1 MEGFGGAPRFLAY
14 PRAFTVRSG
23 TDAVLSCQITG
34 EPRPSILWEKDK
46 TPVEPSGRFHVEAK
60 GDLYSLL
67 VSRATPQDSGLYV
80 CKAKNSVGATYA
92 AATLKVEAGEP
103 QEEEGCSGGEA
114 PAFLVAPSSTR
125 VCRGEDVMFTC
136 RVSGQPCPVLEWE
149 KDGHKLSDIFES
161 SHFAMGQEPEDW
173 HFLKLFGARPP
184 DGGVYVCRARSG
196 SREAL
201 AAAVLLV
208 EPQVLPDG
216 LPNGS
221 PADGPEPPAERQQR
235 RRQHAAGRRA
245 GPETWVP
252 NGVVPAGVP
261 RAKAFAVSV
270 GKHAKFRCYVTGKP
284 KPEIVWQKDGEPLA
298 PGRRHLIYEDREGYF
313 ILKVLYCKP
322 QDQGLYVC
330 TASNTAG
337 QTLSAVQLQVKEH
350 RLRFQVQLTDV
361 EVAEQEDAVLECQ
374 VPLETIPTAW
384 YLEDRELQPSHKY
397 VMEEQGVLRRLTI
410 RDARTD
416 DDGIYLCQMKD
427 KGRSIA
433 EVSVRGVIAKR
444 LPRKLDVMEGEN
456 AVFCVETQE
465 VVEGTCWSRDGLQ
478 LRESPHIVLKSF
490 GRTHLLV
497 LVHVTRQD
505 AGIISFTVGESQ
517 TSSQL
522 RVKCVKRDPPSAP
535 VAAEM
540 SVAESN
546 AALLTWCPAP
556 DAHLHPPSR
565 YLLERREAAG
575 GEWVQCLATDL
586 PGRVRVLGDSV
597 PREADYCFRIRAAN
611 EHGRSSPVEF
621 PGSVHL
627 APAARLERGLQDARV
642 RDGEDARFSLELSA
656 AVHGTWILNGARLGE
671 EEEETG
677 GRCSVRR
684 HGTEHSLLI
693 RGVRLADS
701 GAQVTFVSGGV
712 RDSATL
718 HVQGEWGA
726 RPEVLPEE
734 QQGLSSWGM
743 LLTPPRCLSAP
754 QVCIAPVPEAE
765 RLREVPEGLPVLLEC
780 QVSPP
785 GASVCWLK
793 DGEAVPPDD
802 VIALQAEG
810 CVRRLLLRSAGP
822 SDTGVYTCDAGDDA
836 VSFVVTVTEAP
847 VRIVS
852 SNEEA
857 PHAYAAGQR
866 VELWCQLSRPA
877 APVRWYK
884 DGEEVEAGESL
895 VLEQEGPWR
904 RLVLPCARPQDAGE
918 FVCDARGDSV
928 FYTVTVA
935 EAPVRIVSSNE
946 EAPHAYAAG
955 QRVELWCQLSRPAA
969 PVRWY
974 KDGEEVEA
982 GESLVLEQEGP
993 WRRLV
998 LPCARPQDAGEFVC
1012 DAGGDSVFY
1021 TVTVAAPQVRIA
1033 PVPKAQQLREVLVGL
1048 TVLLEC
1054 QVSPPDAPVRWLK
1067 DGEAVVPTEVL
1078 AIHSEGCSRRLH
1090 IPAAVASDSG
1100 MYTCDAGDHAA
1111 SFRVTVSGEL
1121 PGGCLSSCGAHL
1133 VQQLSPA
1140 MCPLAEAPVRIV
1152 SSNEEAPHAYVVGQ
1166 RVELWCQLSHPA
1178 APVRWYKDGEE
1189 VEAGESLVLEQEGPW
1204 RRLVLPCAQLQDAGE
1219 FICDARDASVSY
1231 HVSVAEPPVRILHPP
1246 QRSLEL
1252 PVQAPGRVEL
1262 RCELSVPEA
1271 PVRWFKD
1278 GLEVDE
1284 TDNLLLLAEGAWRCL
1299 LIPRSSAEDTG
1310 EYICESK
1317 DEAISF
1323 DVKVSE
1329 PPVRILQ
1336 PRRPLPV
1343 VTVSPGETVML
1354 GCELSR
1360 ADAPVRWA
1368 KEGVRLEAGGSLVLE
1383 EEGAHRRLLIPA
1395 ARAEHSGKYI
1405 CDATD
1410 DTVTFTVQVLDPP
1423 VRILERE
1430 VLPTRRHCWAMEDL
1444 VLEVHLSHAH
1454 REVKWYKDGEKLQDT
1469 GRVRLEEDGAR
1480 RSLVILGATG
1490 RDAGEYLCDT
1500 GDDSIVFF
1508 VTVEVPEPPV
1518 TIVGSMGATEHQ
1530 YLVAGEDLVLAYEL
1544 SRPDATVRWLRDG
1557 QEVQP
1562 GERVQVETRGVLRQL
1577 TVRGVQPSDSG
1588 CYICDAAS
1596 DRVVMNVEV
1605 SAQPV
1610 RIVNKEEAQS
1620 PLEVLEGDSVTLVAR
1635 LSPETAAVQWQKDG
1649 QTLRS
1654 GGRLLVCSEGPVRSL
1669 TIKQAELGDGGI
1681 FLCDA
1686 GDDEVHFTL
1695 HVKEAPVLFVNKRE
1709 EREKLLVLE
1718 GGSAVLSA
1726 VTSTERADVTWLG
1739 PRQAAV
1745 AGERCEL
1752 RRDGRVHSLVLCNV
1766 AKEDAGVYT
1775 CLSPHDQMQFD
1786 VSVRELRV
1794 KFLRGLS
1801 DVRARQGERAVL
1813 WCELCKARGDVV
1825 WRKDGRVLVPGPRR
1839 QMMAEGRE
1847 RSLVLSRVEPED
1859 AGEYCCESN
1868 DDKTLA
1874 MLTVQGELCPRLGRL
1889 PGDPCA
1895 TRAVGKLGMA
1905 VAGGVRGRSAALQD
1919 GRSPALCPDAPVVV
1933 PRVVEII
1940 TELQSL
1946 TVLEGEDA
1954 TFKCLVSPEDVAV
1967 TWQLNGQPVVP
1978 GKRLLVTR
1986 SGLCHSLTLQQCQ
1999 LGDAGTV
2006 TANAEGLVSTAR
2018 LSVQEAQVLFVRKL
2032 RDVVAEEQGDVCLE
2046 VEVSHEAAEVQW
2058 LKQGVLLQPGS
2069 KYQLQESGCRRT
2081 LTIHCLGPGDRGTY
2095 RCESLHDR
2103 TQAKLCVEP
2112 RKVSIQTPLADV
2124 ETFEKETAT
2133 FHLELSHPGVPG
2145 VWTRDGI
2152 RVKPSSTCR
2161 ISATGCG
2168 HSLTLEGL
2176 ALEDSGTVTFTADN
2190 LRCSARLLVR
2200 EPPVTMVRVPRDLG
2214 VPETGV
2220 ASFECE
2226 LSRPSVEVK
2235 WFKVSVR
2242 PNCLQQRPAASS
2254 SPFHPPPGCCRPCW
2268 GCRQRN
2274 GGQSSGVLP
2283 ACTPEHALPGQDG
2296 QELRPGPNCR
2306 IYSAGRR
2313 RVLQLSRC
2321 ELADAGIY
2329 TCDAGDCRASATL
2342 HVQGTATQP
2351 PGGTRTP
2358 KPCAI
2363 RSPSPLA
2370 ALAPCPSPTERQVCI
2385 VQDLQD
2391 AQVREGDNA
2400 VFTCEA
2406 SHGDVKGEWFRDGE
2420 KIKVSG
2426 TVKIR
2431 QEGTRHF
2438 LLLCGVRPEDAGLVR
2453 FAAGMAVS
2461 EASLRVEALPI
2472 RIVKPLRDKTVLAQ
2486 HKATLECTVSHARG
2500 RVRWLRGD
2508 TEIFAGDK
2516 YEICNLDCYRTLIIH
2531 RVGPEDEDSYT
2542 CDAFDDRSTARLL
2555 VEGEGAPRGA
2565 PLGAGGGTMPRSRGT
2580 PGSLSPCPTACKGLS
2595 AGVGGAGC
2603 IWDQGSVPTLSGT
2616 SLSGAPCRSGNAAA
2630 LPDFHCPHREVEARM
2645 RHSGAARRQTDTT
2658 AGRWGHAS
2666 PRNIWTRRH
2675 HPQPALPSGLCIKH
2689 FFLTWLLPPQRAR
2702 VPLGEGVVAP
2712 LCIPPSIPGEP
2723 RPQDPPSPLPPA
2735 QPPAPHTR
2743 LRKALYCAAVASAAF
2758 GTFTKETEKGDGGVA
2773 LRGRGRLAE
2782 TCSSWGSG
2790 ASRSR
2795 LEGAPK
2801 AGGAPRSSLAT
2812 TLPAWPWGS
2821 PGSLRNKLIQITAR
2835 EIYTRREPL
2844 PAAALRAGAPA
2855 LPCPSRRLGP
2865 TPGPPPGHY
2874 KIQSPAKQRRP
2885 LQGSPLP

>member
-1 MEGFGGAPRFLAY
+1 MEGFRGAPRFLAY
-14 PRAFTVRSG
+14 PRAFTVQSG
-23 TDAVLSCQITG
+23 ADAVLSCQITG
-34 EPRPSILWEKDK
+34 DPQPSILWEKDK
-46 TPVEPSGRFHVEAK
+46 TPIEPSDRFHVEAK

-67 VSRATPQDSGLYV
+67 VSHATPQDSGLYI
-80 CKAKNSVGATYA
+80 CKARNSVGETYA
-92 AATLKVEAGEP
+92 AATLKVEVGEP
-103 QEEEGCSGGEA
+103 LQEDGCSGGEA
-114 PAFLVAPSSTR
+114 PTFLVAPSSTR

-149 KDGHKLSDIFES
+149 KDGRKLSDLFES
-161 SHFAMGQEPEDW
+161 SHFEVGKEPEDW
-173 HFLKLFGARPP
+173 HFLKLFGTRPP

-208 EPQVLPDG
+208 EPRAPPEG
-216 LPNGS
+216 LPNGC
-221 PADGPEPPAERQQR
+221 PADGPQLLVERQQR
-235 RRQHAAGRRA
+235 RRWHVVGRHT
-245 GPETWVP
+245 GPETQVP
-252 NGVVPAGVP
+252 NGMVPAGVP
-261 RAKAFAVSV
+261 GAKVFAVSA

-284 KPEIVWQKDGEPLA
+284 KPEIIWQKDGEPLV
-298 PGRRHLIYEDREGYF
+298 PGRRHLVYEDREGYF

-322 QDQGLYVC
+322 QDQGLYIC

-350 RLRFQVQLTDV
+350 RLRFQVQLADV
-361 EVAEQEDAVLECQ
+361 EVAEREDAVLECQ

-397 VMEEQGVLRRLTI
+397 VMEERGVVRRLTI

-433 EVSVRGVIAKR
+433 EVSVRGVITKR

-456 AVFCVETQE
+456 AVFCVETRE
-465 VVEGTCWSRDGLQ
+465 VSEGICWSRDGLQ
-478 LRESPHIVLKSF
+478 LRESPRTVLKSF

-505 AGIISFTVGESQ
+505 AGIISFAVGESQ
-517 TSSQL
+517 TCSQL

-535 VAAEM
+535 VAAQM

-556 DAHLHPPSR
+556 DAHLRPPGR
-565 YLLERREAAG
+565 YLLERREVAG

-586 PGRVRVLGDSV
+586 PGHVRVLGDSV
-597 PREADYCFRIRAAN
+597 PREADYCFRVCAAN
-611 EHGRSSPVEF
+611 KHGRSCPVEF

-627 APAARLERGLQDARV
+627 APAAHLEKGLQDVWV

-656 AVHGTWILNGARLGE
+656 AVLGAWFLNGARLGE
-671 EEEETG
+671 EEEEDAAG
-677 GRCSVRR
+677 GRCSVQR

-693 RGVRLADS
+693 RGVRVAES
-701 GAQVTFVSGGV
+701 GAQVTFVSGSV

-718 HVQGEWGA
+718 HVE
-726 RPEVLPEE
+726 
-734 QQGLSSWGM
+734 
-743 LLTPPRCLSAP
+743 AP
-754 QVCIAPVPEAE
+754 QVCITPLPEAE
-765 RLREVPEGLPVLLEC
+765 RLREVSSGLPVLLEC

-785 GASVCWLK
+785 GAPVCWLK
-793 DGEAVPPDD
+793 DGEAVPLDD
-802 VIALQAEG
+802 VIAVQAEG

-822 SDTGVYTCDAGDDA
+822 TDTGVYTCDAGDDA
-836 VSFVVTVTEAP
+836 VNFVVTVTEAP
-847 VRIVS
+847 VRILG

-857 PHAYAAGQR
+857 PHAYTAGQRVELWCQLSRPAAPVHWYKDGEEVEEGESLVLEQEGPRCRLVLPCAQPQDTGEFVCDAGGDSVFYTVTVAEAPVRILGSNEEAPHAYTAGQR

-884 DGEEVEAGESL
+884 DGEEVEEGESL
-895 VLEQEGPWR
+895 VLEQEGPR
-904 RLVLPCARPQDAGE
+904 CRLVLPCAQPQD
-918 FVCDARGDSV
+918 
-928 FYTVTVA
+928 T
-935 EAPVRIVSSNE
+935 
-946 EAPHAYAAG
+946 
-955 QRVELWCQLSRPAA
+955 
-969 PVRWY
+969 
-974 KDGEEVEA
+974 
-982 GESLVLEQEGP
+982 
-993 WRRLV
+993 
-998 LPCARPQDAGEFVC
+998 GEFVC

-1021 TVTVAAPQVRIA
+1021 TVTVA
-1033 PVPKAQQLREVLVGL
+1033 
-1048 TVLLEC
+1048 
-1054 QVSPPDAPVRWLK
+1054 
-1067 DGEAVVPTEVL
+1067 
-1078 AIHSEGCSRRLH
+1078 
-1090 IPAAVASDSG
+1090 
-1100 MYTCDAGDHAA
+1100 
-1111 SFRVTVSGEL
+1111 
-1121 PGGCLSSCGAHL
+1121 
-1133 VQQLSPA
+1133 
-1140 MCPLAEAPVRIV
+1140 EAPVRIV
-1152 SSNEEAPHAYVVGQ
+1152 GSNKEAPHTYVAGQ
-1166 RVELWCQLSHPA
+1166 HVELWCQLSHLV
-1178 APVRWYKDGEE
+1178 APVHWYKDGEE
-1189 VEAGESLVLEQEGPW
+1189 VEEGENLVLEQE
-1204 RRLVLPCAQLQDAGE
+1204 RLRCRLVLPCARLQDTGE
-1219 FICDARDASVSY
+1219 FICDAGDASVSY
-1231 HVSVAEPPVRILHPP
+1231 HILVAEPPVRILHPP

-1252 PVQAPGRVEL
+1252 LAQAPGRVEL
-1262 RCELSVPEA
+1262 RCELSMPDA

-1299 LIPRSSAEDTG
+1299 LIPRSSAEDMG
-1310 EYICESK
+1310 EYICETK
-1317 DEAISF
+1317 DEAVSF
-1323 DVKVSE
+1323 DVRVSE
-1329 PPVRILQ
+1329 LPVRILQ
-1336 PRRPLPV
+1336 PLRPPPV

-1360 ADAPVRWA
+1360 ADAPVRWD

-1383 EEGAHRRLLIPA
+1383 EEGAHRRLVIPA

-1405 CDATD
+1405 CVAAD
-1410 DTVTFTVQVLDPP
+1410 DTVTFTVQVLDPL
-1423 VRILERE
+1423 VRILERD
-1430 VLPTRRHCWAMEDL
+1430 VLPTHRHCQAMEDL

-1454 REVKWYKDGEKLQDT
+1454 GEVKWYKDGEKLQDT
-1469 GRVRLEEDGAR
+1469 GRVRLEEDGTR

-1508 VTVEVPEPPV
+1508 VTVEGPEPPV
-1518 TIVGSMGATEHQ
+1518 TIVGSTGTVEHRC
-1530 YLVAGEDLVLAYEL
+1530 LVAGEDLVLACEL
-1544 SRPDATVRWLRDG
+1544 SRPDATVCWLREG

-1562 GERVQVETRGVLRQL
+1562 GERVQVEARGVLRQL
-1577 TVRGVQPSDSG
+1577 TIHGAQPSDSG
-1588 CYICDAAS
+1588 CYVCDAAS
-1596 DRVVMNVEV
+1596 DRVVTSVEV
-1605 SAQPV
+1605 SARPV

-1635 LSPETAAVQWQKDG
+1635 LSPETAVVQWQKDG

-1654 GGRLLVCSEGPVRSL
+1654 GGRLLVCSEGPARSL

-1686 GDDEVHFTL
+1686 GDDEVYFTL
-1695 HVKEAPVLFVNKRE
+1695 QVKEAPVLFVNKRE

-1718 GGSAVLSA
+1718 GSSAVLSA
-1726 VTSTERADVTWLG
+1726 VTSSERADVTWLG
-1739 PRQAAV
+1739 PQQAVV
-1745 AGERCEL
+1745 ASDRCEL

-1766 AKEDAGVYT
+1766 AKEDAGIYT

-1825 WRKDGRVLVPGPRR
+1825 WRKDGRALAPGPRR
-1839 QMMAEGRE
+1839 QMVAEGRE

-1868 DDKTLA
+1868 DDRTLA
-1874 MLTVQGELCPRLGRL
+1874 MLTVQ
-1889 PGDPCA
+1889 
-1895 TRAVGKLGMA
+1895 
-1905 VAGGVRGRSAALQD
+1905 
-1919 GRSPALCPDAPVVV
+1919 V

-1940 TELQSL
+1940 TELQNL

-1978 GKRLLVTR
+1978 GRRLLVTR

-2006 TANAEGLVSTAR
+2006 MANAEGLVTTAR
-2018 LSVQEAQVLFVRKL
+2018 LNVQEAQVLFVRKL
-2032 RDVVAEEQGDVCLE
+2032 QDMVGEEQGDACLE

-2069 KYQLQESGCRRT
+2069 KYQLEESGCRRT
-2081 LTIHCLGPGDRGTY
+2081 LTIRCLGLADRGTY

-2112 RKVSIQTPLADV
+2112 RKVSIRTPLVDV

-2133 FHLELSHPGVPG
+2133 FHLELSHPSVPG

-2161 ISATGCG
+2161 ISTTGCG
-2168 HSLTLEGL
+2168 HSLTLERL
-2176 ALEDSGTVTFTADN
+2176 ALEDSGTVTFTADT

-2226 LSRPSVEVK
+2226 LSRPSAEVK
-2235 WFKVSVR
+2235 WFK
-2242 PNCLQQRPAASS
+2242 
-2254 SPFHPPPGCCRPCW
+2254 
-2268 GCRQRN
+2268 
-2274 GGQSSGVLP
+2274 
-2283 ACTPEHALPGQDG
+2283 DG
-2296 QELRPGPNCR
+2296 QELRPGPHCR

-2321 ELADAGIY
+2321 ELADAGTY
-2329 TCDAGDCRASATL
+2329 TCDAGDCWASATL
-2342 HVQGTATQP
+2342 HVQ
-2351 PGGTRTP
+2351 
-2358 KPCAI
+2358 
-2363 RSPSPLA
+2363 
-2370 ALAPCPSPTERQVCI
+2370 ERQVRI

-2400 VFTCEA
+2400 IFTCEA
-2406 SHGDVKGEWFRDGE
+2406 SHGDVKGEWFQDGE
-2420 KIKVSG
+2420 KIKVSSM
-2426 TVKIR
+2426 VKIR

-2438 LLLCGVRPEDAGLVR
+2438 LLLCSVRPEDAGLIR
-2453 FAAGMAVS
+2453 FSAGTATS

-2472 RIVKPLRDKTVLAQ
+2472 RIVKPLRDKTVLAR

-2555 VEGEGAPRGA
+2555 VEG
-2565 PLGAGGGTMPRSRGT
+2565 S
-2580 PGSLSPCPTACKGLS
+2580 
-2595 AGVGGAGC
+2595 
-2603 IWDQGSVPTLSGT
+2603 
-2616 SLSGAPCRSGNAAA
+2616 
-2630 LPDFHCPHREVEARM
+2630 
-2645 RHSGAARRQTDTT
+2645 
-2658 AGRWGHAS
+2658 
-2666 PRNIWTRRH
+2666 
-2675 HPQPALPSGLCIKH
+2675 
-2689 FFLTWLLPPQRAR
+2689 
-2702 VPLGEGVVAP
+2702 
-2712 LCIPPSIPGEP
+2712 
-2723 RPQDPPSPLPPA
+2723 
-2735 QPPAPHTR
+2735 
-2743 LRKALYCAAVASAAF
+2743 
-2758 GTFTKETEKGDGGVA
+2758 
-2773 LRGRGRLAE
+2773 
-2782 TCSSWGSG
+2782 
-2790 ASRSR
+2790 
-2795 LEGAPK
+2795 
-2801 AGGAPRSSLAT
+2801 
-2812 TLPAWPWGS
+2812 
-2821 PGSLRNKLIQITAR
+2821 
-2835 EIYTRREPL
+2835 
-2844 PAAALRAGAPA
+2844 
-2855 LPCPSRRLGP
+2855 
-2865 TPGPPPGHY
+2865 
-2874 KIQSPAKQRRP
+2874 
-2885 LQGSPLP
+2885 

>member
-34 EPRPSILWEKDK
+34 DPRPSILWEKDK
-46 TPVEPSGRFHVEAK
+46 TPIEPSGRIHVEAK

-92 AATLKVEAGEP
+92 AATLKVEEGEP
-103 QEEEGCSGGEA
+103 QEEEGCSGGEV

-173 HFLKLFGARPP
+173 HFLKLFSARPP

-208 EPQVLPDG
+208 EPQVLPDR

-221 PADGPEPPAERQQR
+221 PADGPEPPAEWQQ
-235 RRQHAAGRRA
+235 
-245 GPETWVP
+245 
-252 NGVVPAGVP
+252 

-361 EVAEQEDAVLECQ
+361 EVAEREDAVLECQ

-397 VMEEQGVLRRLTI
+397 VMEEQGVVRRLTI

-505 AGIISFTVGESQ
+505 AGIISFAVGESQ

-556 DAHLHPPSR
+556 DAHLRPPSR

-597 PREADYCFRIRAAN
+597 PREADYCFRVCAAN

-656 AVHGTWILNGARLGE
+656 AVHGTWIFNGARLGE
-671 EEEETG
+671 EEEEAG

-734 QQGLSSWGM
+734 QQGLSCWGM
-743 LLTPPRCLSAP
+743 LLTPPRCLPAP

-918 FVCDARGDSV
+918 F
-928 FYTVTVA
+928 
-935 EAPVRIVSSNE
+935 
-946 EAPHAYAAG
+946 
-955 QRVELWCQLSRPAA
+955 
-969 PVRWY
+969 
-974 KDGEEVEA
+974 
-982 GESLVLEQEGP
+982 
-993 WRRLV
+993 
-998 LPCARPQDAGEFVC
+998 
-1012 DAGGDSVFY
+1012 
-1021 TVTVAAPQVRIA
+1021 
-1033 PVPKAQQLREVLVGL
+1033 
-1048 TVLLEC
+1048 
-1054 QVSPPDAPVRWLK
+1054 
-1067 DGEAVVPTEVL
+1067 
-1078 AIHSEGCSRRLH
+1078 
-1090 IPAAVASDSG
+1090 
-1100 MYTCDAGDHAA
+1100 
-1111 SFRVTVSGEL
+1111 
-1121 PGGCLSSCGAHL
+1121 
-1133 VQQLSPA
+1133 
-1140 MCPLAEAPVRIV
+1140 
-1152 SSNEEAPHAYVVGQ
+1152 
-1166 RVELWCQLSHPA
+1166 
-1178 APVRWYKDGEE
+1178 
-1189 VEAGESLVLEQEGPW
+1189 
-1204 RRLVLPCAQLQDAGE
+1204 

-1231 HVSVAEPPVRILHPP
+1231 HVVVAEPPVRILHPP

-1317 DEAISF
+1317 DEAVSF

-1336 PRRPLPV
+1336 PRRPPPV
-1343 VTVSPGETVML
+1343 VTVSPGETVTL

-1405 CDATD
+1405 CDAAD
-1410 DTVTFTVQVLDPP
+1410 DTVTFTVQVL
-1423 VRILERE
+1423 
-1430 VLPTRRHCWAMEDL
+1430 
-1444 VLEVHLSHAH
+1444 
-1454 REVKWYKDGEKLQDT
+1454 
-1469 GRVRLEEDGAR
+1469 
-1480 RSLVILGATG
+1480 
-1490 RDAGEYLCDT
+1490 
-1500 GDDSIVFF
+1500 
-1508 VTVEVPEPPV
+1508 
-1518 TIVGSMGATEHQ
+1518 
-1530 YLVAGEDLVLAYEL
+1530 
-1544 SRPDATVRWLRDG
+1544 
-1557 QEVQP
+1557 
-1562 GERVQVETRGVLRQL
+1562 
-1577 TVRGVQPSDSG
+1577 
-1588 CYICDAAS
+1588 
-1596 DRVVMNVEV
+1596 
-1605 SAQPV
+1605 AQPV

-1726 VTSTERADVTWLG
+1726 VASTERADVTWLG

-1752 RRDGRVHSLVLCNV
+1752 RRDGRVHSLVLCNW
-1766 AKEDAGVYT
+1766 G
-1775 CLSPHDQMQFD
+1775 CLGRVPPPRGGGGCRHGGFG
-1786 VSVRELRV
+1786 RAELRV

-1889 PGDPCA
+1889 PGEPC
-1895 TRAVGKLGMA
+1895 
-1905 VAGGVRGRSAALQD
+1905 
-1919 GRSPALCPDAPVVV
+1919 
-1933 PRVVEII
+1933 
-1940 TELQSL
+1940 
-1946 TVLEGEDA
+1946 
-1954 TFKCLVSPEDVAV
+1954 
-1967 TWQLNGQPVVP
+1967 
-1978 GKRLLVTR
+1978 
-1986 SGLCHSLTLQQCQ
+1986 
-1999 LGDAGTV
+1999 
-2006 TANAEGLVSTAR
+2006 
-2018 LSVQEAQVLFVRKL
+2018 
-2032 RDVVAEEQGDVCLE
+2032 
-2046 VEVSHEAAEVQW
+2046 
-2058 LKQGVLLQPGS
+2058 
-2069 KYQLQESGCRRT
+2069 
-2081 LTIHCLGPGDRGTY
+2081 
-2095 RCESLHDR
+2095 
-2103 TQAKLCVEP
+2103 
-2112 RKVSIQTPLADV
+2112 
-2124 ETFEKETAT
+2124 TFEKETAT

-2176 ALEDSGTVTFTADN
+2176 ALEDSGTVTFTTDN

-2226 LSRPSVEVK
+2226 LSRPSAEVK
-2235 WFKVSVR
+2235 WFK
-2242 PNCLQQRPAASS
+2242 
-2254 SPFHPPPGCCRPCW
+2254 
-2268 GCRQRN
+2268 
-2274 GGQSSGVLP
+2274 
-2283 ACTPEHALPGQDG
+2283 DG

-2329 TCDAGDCRASATL
+2329 TCDLPGARA
-2342 HVQGTATQP
+2342 P
-2351 PGGTRTP
+2351 P
-2358 KPCAI
+2358 KPCAT

-2370 ALAPCPSPTERQVCI
+2370 
-2385 VQDLQD
+2385 
-2391 AQVREGDNA
+2391 VREGDNA

-2438 LLLCGVRPEDAGLVR
+2438 LLLCGVRPEDAGLIR

-2472 RIVKPLRDKTVLAQ
+2472 RIVKPLRDKTVLAR

-2555 VEGEGAPRGA
+2555 VEGEGAP
-2565 PLGAGGGTMPRSRGT
+2565 
-2580 PGSLSPCPTACKGLS
+2580 
-2595 AGVGGAGC
+2595 
-2603 IWDQGSVPTLSGT
+2603 
-2616 SLSGAPCRSGNAAA
+2616 
-2630 LPDFHCPHREVEARM
+2630 
-2645 RHSGAARRQTDTT
+2645 
-2658 AGRWGHAS
+2658 
-2666 PRNIWTRRH
+2666 
-2675 HPQPALPSGLCIKH
+2675 
-2689 FFLTWLLPPQRAR
+2689 
-2702 VPLGEGVVAP
+2702 
-2712 LCIPPSIPGEP
+2712 
-2723 RPQDPPSPLPPA
+2723 
-2735 QPPAPHTR
+2735 
-2743 LRKALYCAAVASAAF
+2743 
-2758 GTFTKETEKGDGGVA
+2758 
-2773 LRGRGRLAE
+2773 
-2782 TCSSWGSG
+2782 
-2790 ASRSR
+2790 
-2795 LEGAPK
+2795 
-2801 AGGAPRSSLAT
+2801 
-2812 TLPAWPWGS
+2812 
-2821 PGSLRNKLIQITAR
+2821 
-2835 EIYTRREPL
+2835 
-2844 PAAALRAGAPA
+2844 
-2855 LPCPSRRLGP
+2855 
-2865 TPGPPPGHY
+2865 
-2874 KIQSPAKQRRP
+2874 
-2885 LQGSPLP
+2885 

>member
-1 MEGFGGAPRFLAY
+1 MEGFGGAPKFLAY
-14 PRAFTVRSG
+14 PRAFTVQSG

-34 EPRPSILWEKDK
+34 DPRPSILWEKDK
-46 TPVEPSGRFHVEAK
+46 TPIEPSGHFHIEAK

-67 VSRATPQDSGLYV
+67 VSGATPQDSGLYV
-80 CKAKNSVGATYA
+80 CKAKNSIGETYA
-92 AATLKVEAGEP
+92 AATLNVEAGEP
-103 QEEEGCSGGEA
+103 QEEGCSDGEV
-114 PAFLVAPSSTR
+114 PTFLIAPSSMR
-125 VCRGEDVMFTC
+125 VCQGEDVVFTC

-149 KDGHKLSDIFES
+149 KDGHKLSDLFES
-161 SHFAMGQEPEDW
+161 SHFVVGQEPEDW

-208 EPQVLPDG
+208 EPRVLLDG

-221 PADGPEPPAERQQR
+221 PADGLELLVEQQR
-235 RRQHAAGRRA
+235 RWRRHVVGRHT

-252 NGVVPAGVP
+252 NGAVPAGVP
-261 RAKAFAVSV
+261 GAKAFTVSA
-270 GKHAKFRCYVTGKP
+270 GKHAKFRCYITGKP
-284 KPEIVWQKDGEPLA
+284 KPEIVWQKDGKPLA
-298 PGRRHLIYEDREGYF
+298 PGRRHLVYEDREGYF

-350 RLRFQVQLTDV
+350 RLRFQVQLADV
-361 EVAEQEDAVLECQ
+361 EVAEREDAVLECQ

-397 VMEEQGVLRRLTI
+397 VMEERGVLRRLTI

-433 EVSVRGVIAKR
+433 EVSVRGVIMKR

-456 AVFCVETQE
+456 AVFCVETRE
-465 VVEGTCWSRDGLQ
+465 AVEGICWSRDGLQ
-478 LRESPHIVLKSF
+478 LRESPCTVLKSF

-505 AGIISFTVGESQ
+505 AGIIAFTTGESQ

-522 RVKCVKRDPPSAP
+522 RVKCVKCDPPSPP
-535 VAAEM
+535 VAVEM

-546 AALLTWCPAP
+546 TALLMWCPAP
-556 DAHLHPPSR
+556 DEHHRLPSR

-597 PREADYCFRIRAAN
+597 PREADYCFRVRATN

-627 APAARLERGLQDARV
+627 GKGIELGTPPEPGSPQGPAGTLCHGTLLASATGAEFGHAPAPAARLERGLQDMRV
-642 RDGEDARFSLELSA
+642 QDGEDARFSLELSA
-656 AVHGTWILNGARLGE
+656 AVQGAWFLDGARLGE
-671 EEEETG
+671 EEEAG
-677 GRCSVRR
+677 SRCSVQ
-684 HGTEHSLLI
+684 HCGMEHSLLI
-693 RGVRLADS
+693 RGVQLADS
-701 GAQVTFVSGGV
+701 GAQVTFVSGSV

-718 HVQGEWGA
+718 HVQ
-726 RPEVLPEE
+726 
-734 QQGLSSWGM
+734 
-743 LLTPPRCLSAP
+743 AP
-754 QVCIAPVPEAE
+754 QVHIAPVPEAE
-765 RLREVPEGLPVLLEC
+765 QLREVPAGLPVLLEC
-780 QVSPP
+780 KVSPP
-785 GASVCWLK
+785 DAPVCWLK

-802 VIALQAEG
+802 IIAVQAEG

-822 SDTGVYTCDAGDDA
+822 SDTGIYTCDAGDDA

-857 PHAYAAGQR
+857 PHTYTAGQR
-866 VELWCQLSRPA
+866 VELWCQLSRPL
-877 APVRWYK
+877 APVHWYK
-884 DGEEVEAGESL
+884 DGEEVEVGESL
-895 VLEQEGPWR
+895 VLEQEGPQC
-904 RLVLPCARPQDAGE
+904 RLVLPCARPRDTGE
-918 FVCDARGDSV
+918 FVCDAGGDSV

-935 EAPVRIVSSNE
+935 VNKPSSDFLKIVGMSSRHVAWGDSWSDTALIDSCLKAPVRIVSSNE
-946 EAPHAYAAG
+946 EAPHTYTAG
-955 QRVELWCQLSRPAA
+955 QRVELWCQLSRPLA
-969 PVRWY
+969 PVHWY
-974 KDGEEVEA
+974 KDGEEVEV

-993 WRRLV
+993 QCRLV
-998 LPCARPQDAGEFVC
+998 LPCARPRDTGEFVC

-1021 TVTVAAPQVRIA
+1021 TVTVAALQVRIA
-1033 PVPKAQQLREVLVGL
+1033 PVPEAQHLQEVLAGL
-1048 TVLLEC
+1048 PVLLEC
-1054 QVSPPDAPVRWLK
+1054 QVSPPDAPVCWLK
-1067 DGEAVVPTEVL
+1067 DGESVIPTEAL
-1078 AIHSEGCSRRLH
+1078 AIYSEGCSRRLH
-1090 IPAAVASDSG
+1090 IPAAELSDSG
-1100 MYTCDAGDHAA
+1100 MYTCDAREDAT
-1111 SFRVTVSGEL
+1111 SFRVTVS
-1121 PGGCLSSCGAHL
+1121 A
-1133 VQQLSPA
+1133 
-1140 MCPLAEAPVRIV
+1140 APVRIV
-1152 SSNEEAPHAYVVGQ
+1152 TSNKEAPHTYTAGQ
-1166 RVELWCQLSHPA
+1166 RVELWCQLSCPA
-1178 APVRWYKDGEE
+1178 ASVRWYKDGEE
-1189 VEAGESLVLEQEGPW
+1189 VEVGESLELEQEGP
-1204 RRLVLPCAQLQDAGE
+1204 RCRLVLPCVQLQDAGE
-1219 FICDARDASVSY
+1219 FVCDAGDASVSY
-1231 HVSVAEPPVRILHPP
+1231 HVSVAEPPVRILNPP

-1252 PVQAPGRVEL
+1252 PVQAPGHVEL
-1262 RCELSVPEA
+1262 RCELSMPDA

-1317 DEAISF
+1317 DEAVSF

-1336 PRRPLPV
+1336 PRRPPPV

-1354 GCELSR
+1354 VCELSHT
-1360 ADAPVRWA
+1360 DAPVHWT

-1395 ARAEHSGKYI
+1395 ARAEHSGKYV
-1405 CDATD
+1405 CHATD
-1410 DTVTFTVQVLDPP
+1410 DTVTFTVQVLDPL
-1423 VRILERE
+1423 VRILERD
-1430 VLPTRRHCWAMEDL
+1430 VLPTHQQCRAMEDL

-1454 REVKWYKDGEKLQDT
+1454 GEVKWYKDGEKMQDT

-1480 RSLVILGATG
+1480 RSLVVLGATG

-1500 GDDSIVFF
+1500 SDDNIVFF

-1518 TIVGSMGATEHQ
+1518 TIVGSTGATEHRC
-1530 YLVAGEDLVLAYEL
+1530 LVAGEDLVLACEL

-1562 GERVQVETRGVLRQL
+1562 GERVQVEAHGVLRQL
-1577 TVRGVQPSDSG
+1577 TIRGAQPGDSG

-1596 DRVVMNVEV
+1596 DRTVTSVEV

-1610 RIVNKEEAQS
+1610 CIVNKEEAQS

-1635 LSPETAAVQWQKDG
+1635 LSPETAAVQWQKDR
-1649 QTLRS
+1649 QTLCS
-1654 GGRLLVCSEGPVRSL
+1654 GGRLLVCSEGAVRSL
-1669 TIKQAELGDGGI
+1669 TIKQVELGDSGI

-1686 GDDEVHFTL
+1686 GDDEVHFML
-1695 HVKEAPVLFVNKRE
+1695 HVKEAPVLFVNKHE

-1718 GGSAVLSA
+1718 GSSAVLSA
-1726 VTSTERADVTWLG
+1726 VASTERADVTWLG
-1739 PRQAAV
+1739 PWQEAV

-1752 RRDGRVHSLVLCNV
+1752 RRDGRVHSLVLHNV

-1775 CLSPHDQMQFD
+1775 CCSPHDQMQFD
-1786 VSVRELRV
+1786 VSVRELQV

-1801 DVRARQGERAVL
+1801 DVRARQGERVVL

-1825 WRKDGRVLVPGPRR
+1825 WRKDGRVLAPSPHR

-1847 RSLVLSRVEPED
+1847 RSLVLSHVEPED

-1868 DDKTLA
+1868 DDRTLA
-1874 MLTVQGELCPRLGRL
+1874 MLMVQ
-1889 PGDPCA
+1889 
-1895 TRAVGKLGMA
+1895 
-1905 VAGGVRGRSAALQD
+1905 
-1919 GRSPALCPDAPVVV
+1919 V

-1940 TELQSL
+1940 TELQCL

-1978 GKRLLVTR
+1978 SERLLVTR
-1986 SGLCHSLTLQQCQ
+1986 SGLCHSLILRQCQ
-1999 LGDAGTV
+1999 LGDAATV

-2032 RDVVAEEQGDVCLE
+2032 QDTVAEEQGDVCLE

-2069 KYQLQESGCRRT
+2069 KYQLQESGRQRT
-2081 LTIHCLGPGDRGTY
+2081 LTIRCLCAADRGSY

-2103 TQAKLCVEP
+2103 TQARLSVEREYHNGDGDGDGA
-2112 RKVSIQTPLADV
+2112 RKVSIRTPLADV

-2133 FHLELSHPGVPG
+2133 FHLELSHPDVPG

-2152 RVKPSSTCR
+2152 RVKPSGMCR
-2161 ISATGCG
+2161 ISTTGCG

-2176 ALEDSGTVTFTADN
+2176 VLEDSGTVTFTADT

-2214 VPETGV
+2214 VLETGA

-2226 LSRPSVEVK
+2226 LSRPSVGVK
-2235 WFKVSVR
+2235 WFK
-2242 PNCLQQRPAASS
+2242 
-2254 SPFHPPPGCCRPCW
+2254 
-2268 GCRQRN
+2268 
-2274 GGQSSGVLP
+2274 
-2283 ACTPEHALPGQDG
+2283 DG
-2296 QELRPGPNCR
+2296 QELRPGPNRR
-2306 IYSAGRR
+2306 IYSAGRC
-2313 RVLQLSRC
+2313 RVLQLSCC
-2321 ELADAGIY
+2321 ELADAGTY
-2329 TCDAGDCRASATL
+2329 TCDAGDCQASATL
-2342 HVQGTATQP
+2342 HVQ
-2351 PGGTRTP
+2351 
-2358 KPCAI
+2358 
-2363 RSPSPLA
+2363 
-2370 ALAPCPSPTERQVCI
+2370 ERQVHI

-2391 AQVREGDNA
+2391 TQVREGDNA
-2400 VFTCEA
+2400 IFTCEA

-2420 KIKVSG
+2420 KIKVSS

-2438 LLLCGVRPEDAGLVR
+2438 LLLCGVRPEDAGLIR
-2453 FAAGMAVS
+2453 FTAGTVIS

-2472 RIVKPLRDKTVLAQ
+2472 RIVKPLRDKTVLAR

-2500 RVRWLRGD
+2500 RVRWFRGD

-2531 RVGPEDEDSYT
+2531 HVGPEDEDSYT
-2542 CDAFDDRSTARLL
+2542 CDAFDDHSTARLL
-2555 VEGEGAPRGA
+2555 VEG
-2565 PLGAGGGTMPRSRGT
+2565 S
-2580 PGSLSPCPTACKGLS
+2580 
-2595 AGVGGAGC
+2595 
-2603 IWDQGSVPTLSGT
+2603 
-2616 SLSGAPCRSGNAAA
+2616 
-2630 LPDFHCPHREVEARM
+2630 
-2645 RHSGAARRQTDTT
+2645 
-2658 AGRWGHAS
+2658 
-2666 PRNIWTRRH
+2666 
-2675 HPQPALPSGLCIKH
+2675 
-2689 FFLTWLLPPQRAR
+2689 
-2702 VPLGEGVVAP
+2702 
-2712 LCIPPSIPGEP
+2712 
-2723 RPQDPPSPLPPA
+2723 
-2735 QPPAPHTR
+2735 
-2743 LRKALYCAAVASAAF
+2743 
-2758 GTFTKETEKGDGGVA
+2758 
-2773 LRGRGRLAE
+2773 
-2782 TCSSWGSG
+2782 
-2790 ASRSR
+2790 
-2795 LEGAPK
+2795 
-2801 AGGAPRSSLAT
+2801 
-2812 TLPAWPWGS
+2812 
-2821 PGSLRNKLIQITAR
+2821 
-2835 EIYTRREPL
+2835 
-2844 PAAALRAGAPA
+2844 
-2855 LPCPSRRLGP
+2855 
-2865 TPGPPPGHY
+2865 
-2874 KIQSPAKQRRP
+2874 
-2885 LQGSPLP
+2885 

>member
-1 MEGFGGAPRFLAY
+1 MEGLGGAPRFLAY
-14 PRAFTVRSG
+14 PRAFTAQSG
-23 TDAVLSCQITG
+23 ADAVLSCQITG
-34 EPRPSILWEKDK
+34 DPRPSILWEKDK
-46 TPVEPSGRFHVEAK
+46 TPIEPSGRFHVEAK
-60 GDLYSLL
+60 GDLCSLL
-67 VSRATPQDSGLYV
+67 VSHATPQDSGLYI
-80 CKAKNSVGATYA
+80 CRARNTVGETYA
-92 AATLKVEAGEP
+92 ATTLKVEAGEP
-103 QEEEGCSGGEA
+103 PEEEGCLGGEV
-114 PAFLVAPSSTR
+114 PVFLVAPSSTR
-125 VCRGEDVMFTC
+125 ACCGEDVMFAC
-136 RVSGQPCPVLEWE
+136 RVSGQPCPALEWE
-149 KDGHKLSDIFES
+149 KDGRKLSDLFES
-161 SHFAMGQEPEDW
+161 SHFAVGQEPEDW
-173 HFLKLFGARPP
+173 HFLKLFGTRPP

-208 EPQVLPDG
+208 EPRMPLDG

-221 PADGPEPPAERQQR
+221 PANGPQGLVERQPER
-235 RRQHAAGRRA
+235 RRHMAGRHV
-245 GPETWVP
+245 ETQVP
-252 NGVVPAGVP
+252 NCVVPARVP
-261 RAKAFAVSV
+261 GAKAFAVSA

-284 KPEIVWQKDGEPLA
+284 KPEIIWQKDGEPLA
-298 PGRRHLIYEDREGYF
+298 PSRRHLVYEDREGYF

-337 QTLSAVQLQVKEH
+337 QTLSAVQLWVKAEH
-350 RLRFQVQLTDV
+350 RLRFQVQLADV
-361 EVAEQEDAVLECQ
+361 EVAEREDAVLECQ
-374 VPLETIPTAW
+374 VPLETIPTTW

-397 VMEEQGVLRRLTI
+397 LMEERGVVRRLTI

-433 EVSVRGVIAKR
+433 EVSVRGVIVKR

-456 AVFCVETQE
+456 AVFCVETRE
-465 VVEGTCWSRDGLQ
+465 ASEGICWSRDGLQ
-478 LRESPHIVLKSF
+478 LQESPCTVLKSF

-535 VAAEM
+535 VSAEM
-540 SVAESN
+540 SAAESN

-556 DAHLHPPSR
+556 DAHLRPPRR

-575 GEWVQCLATDL
+575 GPWVQCLATDL
-586 PGRVRVLGDSV
+586 PGSVRVTGDSV
-597 PREADYCFRIRAAN
+597 PREADYRFRVCAAN
-611 EHGRSSPVEF
+611 EHGHSCPVEF

-627 APAARLERGLQDARV
+627 APAARLERGLRDVRV

-656 AVHGTWILNGARLGE
+656 AVRGAWFLNGARLGE
-671 EEEETG
+671 EEEEEEEEVG
-677 GRCSVRR
+677 GRCSMQCR
-684 HGTEHSLLI
+684 GTEHSLLI
-693 RGVRLADS
+693 RGARLADN

-718 HVQGEWGA
+718 HVQ
-726 RPEVLPEE
+726 
-734 QQGLSSWGM
+734 
-743 LLTPPRCLSAP
+743 AP
-754 QVCIAPVPEAE
+754 QVHIARVPEAE
-765 RLREVPEGLPVLLEC
+765 KLREVPTGLPVLLEC
-780 QVSPP
+780 QVSPLDAP
-785 GASVCWLK
+785 VCWLK
-793 DGEAVPPDD
+793 DGEAVPLDD
-802 VIALQAEG
+802 VIAVQAEG

-822 SDTGVYTCDAGDDA
+822 LDTGVYTCDAGDDS

-847 VRIVS
+847 VRIVG
-852 SNEEA
+852 SNEEE
-857 PHAYAAGQR
+857 PHAYVAGQR

-877 APVRWYK
+877 APVHWYK

-895 VLEQEGPWR
+895 VLEQEGPR
-904 RLVLPCARPQDAGE
+904 CRLVLPCARPQDTGE
-918 FVCDARGDSV
+918 FVCDAGGDSV
-928 FYTVTVA
+928 FYNVTVAA
-935 EAPVRIVSSNE
+935 EAPVRIVGSNE
-946 EAPHAYAAG
+946 EDPHAYMAG
-955 QRVELWCQLSRPAA
+955 QCVELWCQLSRPAP
-969 PVRWY
+969 PVHWY

-993 WRRLV
+993 RCRLV
-998 LPCARPQDAGEFVC
+998 LPCARPQDTGEFVC

-1021 TVTVAAPQVRIA
+1021 TVTVAAPQVHVT
-1033 PVPKAQQLREVLVGL
+1033 PVPEAQQLQEVLAGL
-1048 TVLLEC
+1048 PVLLEC
-1054 QVSPPDAPVRWLK
+1054 QVSPPDAPIRWLK
-1067 DGEAVVPTEVL
+1067 DGEAVVPTNVL
-1078 AIHSEGCSRRLH
+1078 AVCSEGCSRRLH
-1090 IPAAVASDSG
+1090 IPTAAPSDSG
-1100 MYTCDAGDHAA
+1100 TYTCNAGDDAA
-1111 SFRVTVSGEL
+1111 SFRVIVS
-1121 PGGCLSSCGAHL
+1121 
-1133 VQQLSPA
+1133 
-1140 MCPLAEAPVRIV
+1140 EAPVRIV
-1152 SSNEEAPHAYVVGQ
+1152 GSNEADPHAYVAGQ
-1166 RVELWCQLSHPA
+1166 RVELWCQLSRPA
-1178 APVRWYKDGEE
+1178 APVHWYKDGEE
-1189 VEAGESLVLEQEGPW
+1189 VEAGESLVLEQEGP
-1204 RRLVLPCAQLQDAGE
+1204 RCRLVLPCARPQDTGE
-1219 FICDARDASVSY
+1219 FICDARNASVSY
-1231 HVSVAEPPVRILHPP
+1231 HVLVAEPPVRILHPP

-1252 PVQAPGRVEL
+1252 PVRAPGRVEL
-1262 RCELSVPEA
+1262 RCELSVPDA

-1317 DEAISF
+1317 DEAVSF

-1329 PPVRILQ
+1329 LPVRILQ
-1336 PRRPLPV
+1336 PLRPPPV
-1343 VTVSPGETVML
+1343 VTVSPGETVTL

-1395 ARAEHSGKYI
+1395 ARAEHSGKYV

-1410 DTVTFTVQVLDPP
+1410 DTVTFTVQVLDPL
-1423 VRILERE
+1423 VRILERD
-1430 VLPTRRHCWAMEDL
+1430 VLPTSRNCQAMEDV

-1454 REVKWYKDGEKLQDT
+1454 GEVKWYKDGEKLQDM
-1469 GRVRLEEDGAR
+1469 GRVRLEEDGVR

-1500 GDDSIVFF
+1500 GDDSIVFC
-1508 VTVEVPEPPV
+1508 VTVEAPEPPV
-1518 TIVGSMGATEHQ
+1518 TFVGNTGAVEHRC
-1530 YLVAGEDLVLAYEL
+1530 LVAGEDLELACQL
-1544 SRPDATVRWLRDG
+1544 SQPDATVRWLRDG
-1557 QEVQP
+1557 LEVQP
-1562 GERVQVETRGVLRQL
+1562 GERVQVEARGVLRRL
-1577 TVRGVQPSDSG
+1577 TICEAQPGDSG

-1596 DRVVMNVEV
+1596 DRMVTRVEV
-1605 SAQPV
+1605 SARPV

-1635 LSPETAAVQWQKDG
+1635 LSPEMAAAQWQKDG

-1654 GGRLLVCSEGPVRSL
+1654 GGRLLVCSEGPARSL
-1669 TIKQAELGDGGI
+1669 TIRQAELGDSGI
-1681 FLCDA
+1681 FICDA

-1695 HVKEAPVLFVNKRE
+1695 RVKEAPVLFMNKRE

-1718 GGSAVLSA
+1718 GSSAVLSA
-1726 VTSTERADVTWLG
+1726 VASTERADVTWLG
-1739 PRQAAV
+1739 PRRVPV

-1766 AKEDAGVYT
+1766 AKEDAGIYT

-1786 VSVRELRV
+1786 VTVRELRV

-1825 WRKDGRVLVPGPRR
+1825 WRKDGRALAPGPRR
-1839 QMMAEGRE
+1839 QMMVEGRE

-1868 DDKTLA
+1868 DDRTLA
-1874 MLTVQGELCPRLGRL
+1874 MLTVQ
-1889 PGDPCA
+1889 
-1895 TRAVGKLGMA
+1895 
-1905 VAGGVRGRSAALQD
+1905 
-1919 GRSPALCPDAPVVV
+1919 V

-1954 TFKCLVSPEDVAV
+1954 SFKCLVSPEDVAM

-1978 GKRLLVTR
+1978 GERLLVAR
-1986 SGLCHSLTLQQCQ
+1986 SGLCHSLTLRQCQ
-1999 LGDAGTV
+1999 PDDAGTV
-2006 TANAEGLVSTAR
+2006 TANAEGLVSSAR
-2018 LSVQEAQVLFVRKL
+2018 LSVREAQVLFVRKL
-2032 RDVVAEEQGDVCLE
+2032 RDVVAEEQGDACLE
-2046 VEVSHEAAEVQW
+2046 VEVSHPDAEVQW

-2081 LTIHCLGPGDRGTY
+2081 LTIRCLGPADRGTY

-2112 RKVSIQTPLADV
+2112 RKVSIRTPLADV

-2133 FHLELSHPGVPG
+2133 FHLELSHPGVAG

-2168 HSLTLEGL
+2168 HSLTLERL
-2176 ALEDSGTVTFTADN
+2176 ALEDSGTVTFAADT

-2226 LSRPSVEVK
+2226 LSRPSAEVK
-2235 WFKVSVR
+2235 WFK
-2242 PNCLQQRPAASS
+2242 
-2254 SPFHPPPGCCRPCW
+2254 
-2268 GCRQRN
+2268 
-2274 GGQSSGVLP
+2274 
-2283 ACTPEHALPGQDG
+2283 DG
-2296 QELRPGPNCR
+2296 QELWPGPNCR
-2306 IYSAGRR
+2306 FYSAGRR

-2321 ELADAGIY
+2321 EPADAGVY

-2342 HVQGTATQP
+2342 HVQ
-2351 PGGTRTP
+2351 
-2358 KPCAI
+2358 
-2363 RSPSPLA
+2363 
-2370 ALAPCPSPTERQVCI
+2370 ERRVRI

-2391 AQVREGDNA
+2391 AEAREGDNA

-2406 SHGDVKGEWFRDGE
+2406 SHDDVKGEWFRDGE

-2438 LLLCGVRPEDAGLVR
+2438 LLLCGVRPEDAGLIR
-2453 FAAGMAVS
+2453 FAAGTAVS
-2461 EASLRVEALPI
+2461 EASLQVEALPI
-2472 RIVKPLRDKTVLAQ
+2472 RIVKPLRDKTVLAR

-2508 TEIFAGDK
+2508 TEIFTGDK

-2555 VEGEGAPRGA
+2555 VEGR
-2565 PLGAGGGTMPRSRGT
+2565 
-2580 PGSLSPCPTACKGLS
+2580 
-2595 AGVGGAGC
+2595 
-2603 IWDQGSVPTLSGT
+2603 
-2616 SLSGAPCRSGNAAA
+2616 
-2630 LPDFHCPHREVEARM
+2630 
-2645 RHSGAARRQTDTT
+2645 
-2658 AGRWGHAS
+2658 
-2666 PRNIWTRRH
+2666 
-2675 HPQPALPSGLCIKH
+2675 
-2689 FFLTWLLPPQRAR
+2689 
-2702 VPLGEGVVAP
+2702 
-2712 LCIPPSIPGEP
+2712 
-2723 RPQDPPSPLPPA
+2723 
-2735 QPPAPHTR
+2735 
-2743 LRKALYCAAVASAAF
+2743 
-2758 GTFTKETEKGDGGVA
+2758 
-2773 LRGRGRLAE
+2773 
-2782 TCSSWGSG
+2782 
-2790 ASRSR
+2790 
-2795 LEGAPK
+2795 
-2801 AGGAPRSSLAT
+2801 
-2812 TLPAWPWGS
+2812 
-2821 PGSLRNKLIQITAR
+2821 
-2835 EIYTRREPL
+2835 
-2844 PAAALRAGAPA
+2844 
-2855 LPCPSRRLGP
+2855 
-2865 TPGPPPGHY
+2865 
-2874 KIQSPAKQRRP
+2874 
-2885 LQGSPLP
+2885 

>member
-34 EPRPSILWEKDK
+34 DPLPSILWEKDK
-46 TPVEPSGRFHVEAK
+46 IPIEPSGRFQVEAK
-60 GDLYSLL
+60 GEVYSLL
-67 VSRATPQDSGLYV
+67 VSSATPQDSGLYI
-80 CKAKNSVGATYA
+80 CKARNSVGETYA
-92 AATLKVEAGEP
+92 AATLKVEAGDP
-103 QEEEGCSGGEA
+103 REEDGCSGDQA

-125 VCRGEDVMFTC
+125 VCRGEDVVFSC

-149 KDGHKLSDIFES
+149 KDGRKLSDLFES
-161 SHFAMGQEPEDW
+161 SHFAVGQELEDW

-184 DGGVYVCRARSG
+184 DEGVYVCRARSG

-208 EPQVLPDG
+208 EPWTMLDG

-221 PADGPEPPAERQQR
+221 PADGPEMLVER
-235 RRQHAAGRRA
+235 RRQHVAGRRA
-245 GPETWVP
+245 GPETR
-252 NGVVPAGVP
+252 VPARVP
-261 RAKAFAVSV
+261 GAKAFAVSA

-284 KPEIVWQKDGEPLA
+284 KPEIVWQKDGEPLV
-298 PGRRHLIYEDREGYF
+298 PGRRHLVYEDREGYF

-350 RLRFQVQLTDV
+350 RLRFQVQLADV
-361 EVAEQEDAVLECQ
+361 EVAEREDAVLECQ

-397 VMEEQGVLRRLTI
+397 VMEERGVVRRLTI
-410 RDARTD
+410 RDACAD

-456 AVFCVETQE
+456 AVFCVETRE
-465 VVEGTCWSRDGLQ
+465 AVEGICWSRDGLQ
-478 LRESPHIVLKSF
+478 LQESPHTVLKSF

-497 LVHVTRQD
+497 LVHVTRKD
-505 AGIISFTVGESQ
+505 AGIISFAVGESQ

-535 VAAEM
+535 VGAEM

-546 AALLTWCPAP
+546 AALLMWCPAP
-556 DAHLHPPSR
+556 DAHHRPPSR

-586 PGRVRVLGDSV
+586 PGRMRVLGDSV
-597 PREADYCFRIRAAN
+597 PREADYCFRVCAAN
-611 EHGRSSPVEF
+611 EHGRSCPVEF

-627 APAARLERGLQDARV
+627 GEDAGLATPIPGPNSPQGLAGMLCHSTLLAGAAGTDSGHAPAPAARLERSLQDV
-642 RDGEDARFSLELSA
+642 QVQDGEDARFSLELSA
-656 AVHGTWILNGARLGE
+656 TVHGAWFLNGARLGE
-671 EEEETG
+671 EEG
-677 GRCSVRR
+677 AAASRCSVQRR
-684 HGTEHSLLI
+684 GTEHSLLI
-693 RGVRLADS
+693 RGARLAES
-701 GAQVTFVSGGV
+701 GAQVTFVSGSV

-718 HVQGEWGA
+718 HVQ
-726 RPEVLPEE
+726 
-734 QQGLSSWGM
+734 
-743 LLTPPRCLSAP
+743 AP
-754 QVCIAPVPEAE
+754 QVRFAPVPEAE
-765 RLREVPEGLPVLLEC
+765 RLREVPTGLPVLLEC

-785 GASVCWLK
+785 DTPACWLK
-793 DGEAVPPDD
+793 DGEAVPLDG
-802 VIALQAEG
+802 VIAVQAEG

-822 SDTGVYTCDAGDDA
+822 SDSGVYTCNAGDDA

-852 SNEEA
+852 SNEEG
-857 PHAYAAGQR
+857 PHAYVAGQR

-895 VLEQEGPWR
+895 VLEQEGPR
-904 RLVLPCARPQDAGE
+904 CRLVLPCAQPQDTGE
-918 FVCDARGDSV
+918 FVCDAGGDSV
-928 FYTVTVA
+928 FYTITVA

-946 EAPHAYAAG
+946 EAPHAYVAG

-993 WRRLV
+993 RCRLV
-998 LPCARPQDAGEFVC
+998 LPCARPQDTGEFVC

-1021 TVTVAAPQVRIA
+1021 TITVAAAASWLPSLPGEQLLACAPGLEEDMGRGQLPCPLPEPCATLPLYTAGHSHAACPWAVPPRTPATVLPRLSAASTAGRGGPWPLAPERVGCRVLALSAPQVHIT
-1033 PVPKAQQLREVLVGL
+1033 PVPEAQQLQEVLAGL
-1048 TVLLEC
+1048 PVLLEC
-1054 QVSPPDAPVRWLK
+1054 QVSPPDAPVHWLK
-1067 DGEAVVPTEVL
+1067 NGEAVVPTKIL
-1078 AIHSEGCSRRLH
+1078 TICSEGCLRRLH
-1090 IPAAVASDSG
+1090 IPTAAPSDSG
-1100 MYTCDAGDHAA
+1100 TYTCGVRDDAA
-1111 SFRVTVSGEL
+1111 SFRVTVT
-1121 PGGCLSSCGAHL
+1121 
-1133 VQQLSPA
+1133 
-1140 MCPLAEAPVRIV
+1140 EAPVRIIG
-1152 SSNEEAPHAYVVGQ
+1152 SNEEAPHTYVAGQ
-1166 RVELWCQLSHPA
+1166 RVELWCQLSRPA

-1189 VEAGESLVLEQEGPW
+1189 VEAGESLVLEQEGP
-1204 RRLVLPCAQLQDAGE
+1204 RCRLVLPCARPQDTGEFVCDAG
-1219 FICDARDASVSY
+1219 DASVSY
-1231 HVSVAEPPVRILHPP
+1231 HVSVAASWRCGCICITQGLVGAPLDGGHPALEQLLPLSTEPPVRILHPP

-1252 PVQAPGRVEL
+1252 LVQAPERVEL
-1262 RCELSVPEA
+1262 RCELSVPDA

-1284 TDNLLLLAEGAWRCL
+1284 SDNLLLLAEGAWRCL

-1317 DEAISF
+1317 DEAVSF
-1323 DVKVSE
+1323 DIKVSE

-1336 PRRPLPV
+1336 PHRPPPIL
-1343 VTVSPGETVML
+1343 TVSPGETVTL

-1360 ADAPVRWA
+1360 ADAPVCWA

-1383 EEGAHRRLLIPA
+1383 EEGVHRRLLIPT

-1405 CDATD
+1405 CDAAD
-1410 DTVTFTVQVLDPP
+1410 DAVTFTVQVLDPL
-1423 VRILERE
+1423 VRILERD
-1430 VLPTRRHCWAMEDL
+1430 VMPTRQHCRAMEDL

-1454 REVKWYKDGEKLQDT
+1454 GEVKWYKDGEKLQDM

-1480 RSLVILGATG
+1480 RSLIVLGATAG
-1490 RDAGEYLCDT
+1490 DAGEYLCDT

-1508 VTVEVPEPPV
+1508 VTIEVPEPPV
-1518 TIVGSMGATEHQ
+1518 TIVGSTGATDHRC
-1530 YLVAGEDLVLAYEL
+1530 LVAGEDLVLACEL
-1544 SRPDATVRWLRDG
+1544 SRPDGTVRWLRDG

-1562 GERVQVETRGVLRQL
+1562 GERVQVEARGALRQI
-1577 TVRGVQPSDSG
+1577 TIHEVQPGDSG
-1588 CYICDAAS
+1588 CYVCDAAS
-1596 DRVVMNVEV
+1596 DRVVTNVEV

-1635 LSPETAAVQWQKDG
+1635 LSPETAAAQWQKDG
-1649 QTLRS
+1649 QTLHS
-1654 GGRLLVCSEGPVRSL
+1654 GGRVLVCSEGPMRSL

-1695 HVKEAPVLFVNKRE
+1695 HVREAPVLFVNKRE
-1709 EREKLLVLE
+1709 EQEKVLVLE

-1726 VTSTERADVTWLG
+1726 IASSERADVTWLG
-1739 PRQAAV
+1739 PGQAAV

-1752 RRDGRVHSLVLCNV
+1752 RRDGR
-1766 AKEDAGVYT
+1766 
-1775 CLSPHDQMQFD
+1775 
-1786 VSVRELRV
+1786 
-1794 KFLRGLS
+1794 
-1801 DVRARQGERAVL
+1801 
-1813 WCELCKARGDVV
+1813 LCKARGDVV
-1825 WRKDGRVLVPGPRR
+1825 WRKDGRVLAPGPRR
-1839 QMMAEGRE
+1839 QMVAEGRE

-1868 DDKTLA
+1868 DDQTLA
-1874 MLTVQGELCPRLGRL
+1874 TLTVQ
-1889 PGDPCA
+1889 
-1895 TRAVGKLGMA
+1895 
-1905 VAGGVRGRSAALQD
+1905 
-1919 GRSPALCPDAPVVV
+1919 V

-1940 TELQSL
+1940 MELQSL

-1967 TWQLNGQPVVP
+1967 TWTLNGQPVVP
-1978 GKRLLVTR
+1978 GERLLVMR
-1986 SGLCHSLTLQQCQ
+1986 SGLCHSLTLRRCQ
-1999 LGDAGTV
+1999 PGDAATV

-2032 RDVVAEEQGDVCLE
+2032 RDVVAEEQGDACLE

-2069 KYQLQESGCRRT
+2069 KYQLQESGRRRS
-2081 LTIHCLGPGDRGTY
+2081 LTIRCLGPADRGTY

-2103 TQAKLCVEP
+2103 TQARLCVEP
-2112 RKVSIQTPLADV
+2112 QKVSIRTPLADV

-2161 ISATGCG
+2161 ISSMGCG

-2176 ALEDSGTVTFTADN
+2176 ALEDSGTVTFTADT

-2226 LSRPSVEVK
+2226 LSRPNTEVK
-2235 WFKVSVR
+2235 WFK
-2242 PNCLQQRPAASS
+2242 
-2254 SPFHPPPGCCRPCW
+2254 
-2268 GCRQRN
+2268 
-2274 GGQSSGVLP
+2274 
-2283 ACTPEHALPGQDG
+2283 DG
-2296 QELRPGPNCR
+2296 QELRPGPSCR

-2313 RVLQLSRC
+2313 RILQLSRC
-2321 ELADAGIY
+2321 ELADAGTY

-2342 HVQGTATQP
+2342 HVQ
-2351 PGGTRTP
+2351 
-2358 KPCAI
+2358 
-2363 RSPSPLA
+2363 
-2370 ALAPCPSPTERQVCI
+2370 ERQVHM

-2391 AQVREGDNA
+2391 ARVREGDNA

-2438 LLLCGVRPEDAGLVR
+2438 LLICGVRPEDAGLVR
-2453 FAAGMAVS
+2453 FSARTAVS

-2472 RIVKPLRDKTVLAQ
+2472 RIVKPLRDKTVLAR

-2542 CDAFDDRSTARLL
+2542 CDAFDDRSTAWLL
-2555 VEGEGAPRGA
+2555 VEG
-2565 PLGAGGGTMPRSRGT
+2565 S
-2580 PGSLSPCPTACKGLS
+2580 
-2595 AGVGGAGC
+2595 
-2603 IWDQGSVPTLSGT
+2603 
-2616 SLSGAPCRSGNAAA
+2616 
-2630 LPDFHCPHREVEARM
+2630 
-2645 RHSGAARRQTDTT
+2645 
-2658 AGRWGHAS
+2658 
-2666 PRNIWTRRH
+2666 
-2675 HPQPALPSGLCIKH
+2675 
-2689 FFLTWLLPPQRAR
+2689 
-2702 VPLGEGVVAP
+2702 
-2712 LCIPPSIPGEP
+2712 
-2723 RPQDPPSPLPPA
+2723 
-2735 QPPAPHTR
+2735 
-2743 LRKALYCAAVASAAF
+2743 
-2758 GTFTKETEKGDGGVA
+2758 
-2773 LRGRGRLAE
+2773 
-2782 TCSSWGSG
+2782 
-2790 ASRSR
+2790 
-2795 LEGAPK
+2795 
-2801 AGGAPRSSLAT
+2801 
-2812 TLPAWPWGS
+2812 
-2821 PGSLRNKLIQITAR
+2821 
-2835 EIYTRREPL
+2835 
-2844 PAAALRAGAPA
+2844 
-2855 LPCPSRRLGP
+2855 
-2865 TPGPPPGHY
+2865 
-2874 KIQSPAKQRRP
+2874 
-2885 LQGSPLP
+2885 

>member
-34 EPRPSILWEKDK
+34 DPRPSILWEKDK
-46 TPVEPSGRFHVEAK
+46 TPIEPSGRFHVEAK

-161 SHFAMGQEPEDW
+161 SHFAVGQEPEDW
-173 HFLKLFGARPP
+173 HFLKLFSARPP

-235 RRQHAAGRRA
+235 RRRHAEGRRA
-245 GPETWVP
+245 GPETWMP

-361 EVAEQEDAVLECQ
+361 EVAEREDAVLECQ

-397 VMEEQGVLRRLTI
+397 VMEEQGVVRRLTI

-505 AGIISFTVGESQ
+505 AGIISFAVGESQ

-556 DAHLHPPSR
+556 DAHLRPPSR

-586 PGRVRVLGDSV
+586 PGHVRVLGDSV
-597 PREADYCFRIRAAN
+597 PREADYCFRICAAN

-621 PGSVHL
+621 PSSVHL

-671 EEEETG
+671 EEEEGVG
-677 GRCSVRR
+677 GRCSVQR

-718 HVQGEWGA
+718 HVQ
-726 RPEVLPEE
+726 
-734 QQGLSSWGM
+734 
-743 LLTPPRCLSAP
+743 
-754 QVCIAPVPEAE
+754 
-765 RLREVPEGLPVLLEC
+765 
-780 QVSPP
+780 
-785 GASVCWLK
+785 
-793 DGEAVPPDD
+793 
-802 VIALQAEG
+802 
-810 CVRRLLLRSAGP
+810 
-822 SDTGVYTCDAGDDA
+822 
-836 VSFVVTVTEAP
+836 EAP

-866 VELWCQLSRPA
+866 VELWCLDRAGRRGHATMFLPLLHLRPLL
-877 APVRWYK
+877 
-884 DGEEVEAGESL
+884 DHD
-895 VLEQEGPWR
+895 
-904 RLVLPCARPQDAGE
+904 LVLPGTAADHDGSARPQDAGE
-918 FVCDARGDSV
+918 FVCDAGGDSV
-928 FYTVTVA
+928 FYTVTVAA

-974 KDGEEVEA
+974 KDGEEEVEA
-982 GESLVLEQEGP
+982 GENLVLEQEGP

-1033 PVPKAQQLREVLVGL
+1033 PVPKAQQLQEVLVGL

-1111 SFRVTVSGEL
+1111 SFRVTVSD
-1121 PGGCLSSCGAHL
+1121 
-1133 VQQLSPA
+1133 
-1140 MCPLAEAPVRIV
+1140 APVRII

-1166 RVELWCQLSHPA
+1166 RVKLWCQLSHPA

-1189 VEAGESLVLEQEGPW
+1189 VEAGENLVLEQEGPW
-1204 RRLVLPCAQLQDAGE
+1204 HRLVLPCARLQDTGE

-1231 HVSVAEPPVRILHPP
+1231 HVSVAEPPVRILHPL

-1299 LIPRSSAEDTG
+1299 LIPQSSAEDTG

-1317 DEAISF
+1317 DEAVSF

-1343 VTVSPGETVML
+1343 VTVSPGETVAL

-1360 ADAPVRWA
+1360 ADAPVHWA
-1368 KEGVRLEAGGSLVLE
+1368 KDGVRLEAGGSLVLE

-1405 CDATD
+1405 CDAAD

-1423 VRILERE
+1423 VRILERD

-1454 REVKWYKDGEKLQDT
+1454 GEVKWYKDGEKLQDT

-1508 VTVEVPEPPV
+1508 VTVEVP
-1518 TIVGSMGATEHQ
+1518 
-1530 YLVAGEDLVLAYEL
+1530 
-1544 SRPDATVRWLRDG
+1544 
-1557 QEVQP
+1557 
-1562 GERVQVETRGVLRQL
+1562 
-1577 TVRGVQPSDSG
+1577 
-1588 CYICDAAS
+1588 
-1596 DRVVMNVEV
+1596 
-1605 SAQPV
+1605 
-1610 RIVNKEEAQS
+1610 
-1620 PLEVLEGDSVTLVAR
+1620 
-1635 LSPETAAVQWQKDG
+1635 
-1649 QTLRS
+1649 
-1654 GGRLLVCSEGPVRSL
+1654 
-1669 TIKQAELGDGGI
+1669 
-1681 FLCDA
+1681 
-1686 GDDEVHFTL
+1686 
-1695 HVKEAPVLFVNKRE
+1695 
-1709 EREKLLVLE
+1709 
-1718 GGSAVLSA
+1718 
-1726 VTSTERADVTWLG
+1726 
-1739 PRQAAV
+1739 
-1745 AGERCEL
+1745 
-1752 RRDGRVHSLVLCNV
+1752 
-1766 AKEDAGVYT
+1766 
-1775 CLSPHDQMQFD
+1775 
-1786 VSVRELRV
+1786 
-1794 KFLRGLS
+1794 
-1801 DVRARQGERAVL
+1801 
-1813 WCELCKARGDVV
+1813 
-1825 WRKDGRVLVPGPRR
+1825 
-1839 QMMAEGRE
+1839 
-1847 RSLVLSRVEPED
+1847 
-1859 AGEYCCESN
+1859 
-1868 DDKTLA
+1868 
-1874 MLTVQGELCPRLGRL
+1874 
-1889 PGDPCA
+1889 
-1895 TRAVGKLGMA
+1895 
-1905 VAGGVRGRSAALQD
+1905 
-1919 GRSPALCPDAPVVV
+1919 
-1933 PRVVEII
+1933 RVVEII

-1978 GKRLLVTR
+1978 GKRLRVTR

-2112 RKVSIQTPLADV
+2112 RKVSIRTPPADV

-2161 ISATGCG
+2161 ISAMGCG

-2176 ALEDSGTVTFTADN
+2176 TLEDSGTVTFTADN

-2220 ASFECE
+2220 ATFECE
-2226 LSRPSVEVK
+2226 LSRPSAEVK
-2235 WFKVSVR
+2235 WFK
-2242 PNCLQQRPAASS
+2242 
-2254 SPFHPPPGCCRPCW
+2254 
-2268 GCRQRN
+2268 
-2274 GGQSSGVLP
+2274 
-2283 ACTPEHALPGQDG
+2283 DG

-2329 TCDAGDCRASATL
+2329 TCDADDCRASATL
-2342 HVQGTATQP
+2342 HVQ
-2351 PGGTRTP
+2351 
-2358 KPCAI
+2358 
-2363 RSPSPLA
+2363 
-2370 ALAPCPSPTERQVCI
+2370 ERQVRI

-2406 SHGDVKGEWFRDGE
+2406 SHGDVKAEWFRDGE
-2420 KIKVSG
+2420 KIKVSS

-2438 LLLCGVRPEDAGLVR
+2438 LLLCGVRPEDAGLIR
-2453 FAAGMAVS
+2453 FEAGMAVS
-2461 EASLRVEALPI
+2461 EASLQVEALPI
-2472 RIVKPLRDKTVLAQ
+2472 RIVKPLRDKTVLAR

-2555 VEGEGAPRGA
+2555 VEGE
-2565 PLGAGGGTMPRSRGT
+2565 
-2580 PGSLSPCPTACKGLS
+2580 
-2595 AGVGGAGC
+2595 
-2603 IWDQGSVPTLSGT
+2603 
-2616 SLSGAPCRSGNAAA
+2616 
-2630 LPDFHCPHREVEARM
+2630 
-2645 RHSGAARRQTDTT
+2645 
-2658 AGRWGHAS
+2658 
-2666 PRNIWTRRH
+2666 
-2675 HPQPALPSGLCIKH
+2675 
-2689 FFLTWLLPPQRAR
+2689 
-2702 VPLGEGVVAP
+2702 
-2712 LCIPPSIPGEP
+2712 
-2723 RPQDPPSPLPPA
+2723 
-2735 QPPAPHTR
+2735 
-2743 LRKALYCAAVASAAF
+2743 
-2758 GTFTKETEKGDGGVA
+2758 
-2773 LRGRGRLAE
+2773 
-2782 TCSSWGSG
+2782 
-2790 ASRSR
+2790 
-2795 LEGAPK
+2795 
-2801 AGGAPRSSLAT
+2801 
-2812 TLPAWPWGS
+2812 
-2821 PGSLRNKLIQITAR
+2821 
-2835 EIYTRREPL
+2835 
-2844 PAAALRAGAPA
+2844 
-2855 LPCPSRRLGP
+2855 
-2865 TPGPPPGHY
+2865 
-2874 KIQSPAKQRRP
+2874 
-2885 LQGSPLP
+2885 

>member
-14 PRAFTVRSG
+14 PRAFMVQSG
-23 TDAVLSCQITG
+23 ADAVLSCQITG
-34 EPRPSILWEKDK
+34 NPRPSILWEKDK
-46 TPVEPSGRFHVEAK
+46 TPIEPSDRFHVEAK

-67 VSRATPQDSGLYV
+67 VSCATPQDSGLYV
-80 CKAKNSVGATYA
+80 CKAKNSVGETYA
-92 AATLKVEAGEP
+92 AATLKVEVGEP
-103 QEEEGCSGGEA
+103 QEEGCSGGEV
-114 PAFLVAPSSTR
+114 PTFLVAPSSTR
-125 VCRGEDVMFTC
+125 VCRGEDVMFAC
-136 RVSGQPCPVLEWE
+136 RVFGQPCPVLEWE
-149 KDGHKLSDIFES
+149 KDGRKLSDIFES
-161 SHFAMGQEPEDW
+161 SHFAVGQEPEDW

-196 SREAL
+196 SQEAL

-208 EPQVLPDG
+208 EPRALPDR

-221 PADGPEPPAERQQR
+221 PADGPELLAERQR
-235 RRQHAAGRRA
+235 RRRRHMAGRHA
-245 GPETWVP
+245 GLDPQVP
-252 NGVVPAGVP
+252 NGMVPATVP
-261 RAKAFAVSV
+261 GAKAFAVSA

-284 KPEIVWQKDGEPLA
+284 KPEIIWQKDGEPLVL
-298 PGRRHLIYEDREGYF
+298 GRRHLVYEDREGYF

-330 TASNTAG
+330 TASNSAG

-350 RLRFQVQLTDV
+350 RLRFQVQLADV
-361 EVAEQEDAVLECQ
+361 EVAEREDAVLECQ

-433 EVSVRGVIAKR
+433 EVSVRGVITKR

-456 AVFCVETQE
+456 AVFCVETRE
-465 VVEGTCWSRDGLQ
+465 ALEGICWSRDGLE
-478 LRESPHIVLKSF
+478 LRESPRTVLKSF

-505 AGIISFTVGESQ
+505 AGIISFAVGESQ

-540 SVAESN
+540 SAAESN
-546 AALLTWCPAP
+546 VALLTWCPAP
-556 DAHLHPPSR
+556 DAHLRPPGC

-575 GEWVQCLATDL
+575 GEWVQCLTTDL
-586 PGRVRVLGDSV
+586 PGCVRVLGDSV
-597 PREADYCFRIRAAN
+597 PREADYCFRICATN

-627 APAARLERGLQDARV
+627 APAARLERGLQDVQV

-656 AVHGTWILNGARLGE
+656 AVHGTWFFNGARLGE
-671 EEEETG
+671 EGEAAS
-677 GRCSVRR
+677 GRCCVQHR
-684 HGTEHSLLI
+684 GTEHSLLI
-693 RGVRLADS
+693 REVRLADS
-701 GAQVTFVSGGV
+701 GAQVTFVSGSV
-712 RDSATL
+712 QNSAML
-718 HVQGEWGA
+718 HVQ
-726 RPEVLPEE
+726 
-734 QQGLSSWGM
+734 
-743 LLTPPRCLSAP
+743 AP
-754 QVCIAPVPEAE
+754 QVRITLVPEAE
-765 RLREVPEGLPVLLEC
+765 RLREVPAGLPVLLEC

-785 GASVCWLK
+785 AAPVRWLK
-793 DGEAVPPDD
+793 DGEAVPLDD
-802 VIALQAEG
+802 VIAVQVEG

-857 PHAYAAGQR
+857 PHAYTAGQR

-884 DGEEVEAGESL
+884 DGEEVEEGESL
-895 VLEQEGPWR
+895 VLEQEGPRR
-904 RLVLPCARPQDAGE
+904 RLVLPCARPQDTGE
-918 FVCDARGDSV
+918 FVCDAGGDSV

-935 EAPVRIVSSNE
+935 EAPVRIVGSNE
-946 EAPHAYAAG
+946 EAPHTYTAG

-974 KDGEEVEA
+974 KDGEEVEE

-993 WRRLV
+993 WHRLV
-998 LPCARPQDAGEFVC
+998 LPCARLQDTGEFVC

-1021 TVTVAAPQVRIA
+1021 TITVAAPQVRIT
-1033 PVPKAQQLREVLVGL
+1033 PVPKAQQLQEVLAGL
-1048 TVLLEC
+1048 PVVLKC

-1078 AIHSEGCSRRLH
+1078 AICSEGCSRKLH
-1090 IPAAVASDSG
+1090 IPAAVLSDSG
-1100 MYTCDAGDHAA
+1100 MYTCNAGDDAT
-1111 SFRVTVSGEL
+1111 SFTVTVS
-1121 PGGCLSSCGAHL
+1121 
-1133 VQQLSPA
+1133 
-1140 MCPLAEAPVRIV
+1140 EAPVRIV
-1152 SSNEEAPHAYVVGQ
+1152 SSNEEAPHTYTAGQ
-1166 RVELWCQLSHPA
+1166 RVELWCQLSRPA
-1178 APVRWYKDGEE
+1178 ALVRWYKDGEE
-1189 VEAGESLVLEQEGPW
+1189 VEEGESLVLEQEGPR
-1204 RRLVLPCAQLQDAGE
+1204 RRLVLPCARPQDTGE
-1219 FICDARDASVSY
+1219 FICDVGDVSVSY
-1231 HVSVAEPPVRILHPP
+1231 HISVAEPPVRILHPP

-1262 RCELSVPEA
+1262 RCELSVPDA
-1271 PVRWFKD
+1271 PVCWFKD

-1284 TDNLLLLAEGAWRCL
+1284 TDNLLLLVEGAWRCL
-1299 LIPRSSAEDTG
+1299 LIPRSSTEDAG

-1317 DEAISF
+1317 DEAVSF

-1336 PRRPLPV
+1336 PRRPPPV
-1343 VTVSPGETVML
+1343 VTVAPGETVTL

-1360 ADAPVRWA
+1360 ADALVHWA

-1395 ARAEHSGKYI
+1395 ARAEHSGKYV
-1405 CDATD
+1405 CDAAD
-1410 DTVTFTVQVLDPP
+1410 DTVTFTVQV
-1423 VRILERE
+1423 
-1430 VLPTRRHCWAMEDL
+1430 
-1444 VLEVHLSHAH
+1444 S
-1454 REVKWYKDGEKLQDT
+1454 
-1469 GRVRLEEDGAR
+1469 
-1480 RSLVILGATG
+1480 
-1490 RDAGEYLCDT
+1490 
-1500 GDDSIVFF
+1500 
-1508 VTVEVPEPPV
+1508 VPEPPV
-1518 TIVGSMGATEHQ
+1518 TIVGSTGAVERCC
-1530 YLVAGEDLVLAYEL
+1530 LVAGEDLVLAYEL
-1544 SRPDATVRWLRDG
+1544 SQPDATVRWLRDG

-1562 GERVQVETRGVLRQL
+1562 GERVQVEVRGVLRQL
-1577 TVRGVQPSDSG
+1577 TIHGVQPGDAG
-1588 CYICDAAS
+1588 CYICDVAS
-1596 DRVVMNVEV
+1596 DRAVMSVEV

-1610 RIVNKEEAQS
+1610 RIVNKEEVQS

-1635 LSPETAAVQWQKDG
+1635 LSPETAAAQWQKDG
-1649 QTLRS
+1649 QMLRS
-1654 GGRLLVCSEGPVRSL
+1654 GGRLLVCSEGPARSL
-1669 TIKQAELGDGGI
+1669 TIKQVELGDSGI

-1686 GDDEVHFTL
+1686 GDDEVNFTL

-1726 VTSTERADVTWLG
+1726 IASTERADVTWLG

-1752 RRDGRVHSLVLCNV
+1752 RQDGRVHSLVLCNV

-1786 VSVRELRV
+1786 VSVRELQV

-1825 WRKDGRVLVPGPRR
+1825 WRKDGRALAPGPR
-1839 QMMAEGRE
+1839 QQIMAEGRE
-1847 RSLVLSRVEPED
+1847 RSLVLSPVEPED

-1868 DDKTLA
+1868 DDRTLA
-1874 MLTVQGELCPRLGRL
+1874 TLTVQ
-1889 PGDPCA
+1889 
-1895 TRAVGKLGMA
+1895 
-1905 VAGGVRGRSAALQD
+1905 
-1919 GRSPALCPDAPVVV
+1919 V

-1978 GKRLLVTR
+1978 SEQLLVTR
-1986 SGLCHSLTLQQCQ
+1986 SGLCHSLTLRHCQ
-1999 LGDAGTV
+1999 PGNAATV
-2006 TANAEGLVSTAR
+2006 TANAEGLVSMAR

-2032 RDVVAEEQGDVCLE
+2032 RDVVAEEQGDACLE

-2069 KYQLQESGCRRT
+2069 KYQLQELGRRRI
-2081 LTIHCLGPGDRGTY
+2081 LTIRCLVPADRGTY

-2103 TQAKLCVEP
+2103 TQARLCVEP
-2112 RKVSIQTPLADV
+2112 RKVSIRTPLADV

-2133 FHLELSHPGVPG
+2133 FHLELSHPDVPG

-2176 ALEDSGTVTFTADN
+2176 ALEDSGTVTFTADM

-2226 LSRPSVEVK
+2226 LSRPSMEVK
-2235 WFKVSVR
+2235 WFK
-2242 PNCLQQRPAASS
+2242 
-2254 SPFHPPPGCCRPCW
+2254 
-2268 GCRQRN
+2268 
-2274 GGQSSGVLP
+2274 
-2283 ACTPEHALPGQDG
+2283 DG
-2296 QELRPGPNCR
+2296 QELRPGPKCR

-2313 RVLQLSRC
+2313 RVLQLNRC

-2329 TCDAGDCRASATL
+2329 TCDAGDCQASATL
-2342 HVQGTATQP
+2342 HVQ
-2351 PGGTRTP
+2351 
-2358 KPCAI
+2358 
-2363 RSPSPLA
+2363 
-2370 ALAPCPSPTERQVCI
+2370 ERQVRI
-2385 VQDLQD
+2385 VQELQD

-2420 KIKVSG
+2420 KIKVSSM
-2426 TVKIR
+2426 VKIR

-2438 LLLCGVRPEDAGLVR
+2438 LLLCGVRPEDAGLIR
-2453 FAAGMAVS
+2453 FVAGMVVS
-2461 EASLRVEALPI
+2461 EASLRVEVLPI
-2472 RIVKPLRDKTVLAQ
+2472 RIVKPLRDKTVLAR

-2500 RVRWLRGD
+2500 RVRWLRGE

-2531 RVGPEDEDSYT
+2531 CVGPEDEDSYT

-2555 VEGEGAPRGA
+2555 VEG
-2565 PLGAGGGTMPRSRGT
+2565 S
-2580 PGSLSPCPTACKGLS
+2580 
-2595 AGVGGAGC
+2595 
-2603 IWDQGSVPTLSGT
+2603 
-2616 SLSGAPCRSGNAAA
+2616 
-2630 LPDFHCPHREVEARM
+2630 
-2645 RHSGAARRQTDTT
+2645 
-2658 AGRWGHAS
+2658 
-2666 PRNIWTRRH
+2666 
-2675 HPQPALPSGLCIKH
+2675 
-2689 FFLTWLLPPQRAR
+2689 
-2702 VPLGEGVVAP
+2702 
-2712 LCIPPSIPGEP
+2712 
-2723 RPQDPPSPLPPA
+2723 
-2735 QPPAPHTR
+2735 
-2743 LRKALYCAAVASAAF
+2743 
-2758 GTFTKETEKGDGGVA
+2758 
-2773 LRGRGRLAE
+2773 
-2782 TCSSWGSG
+2782 
-2790 ASRSR
+2790 
-2795 LEGAPK
+2795 
-2801 AGGAPRSSLAT
+2801 
-2812 TLPAWPWGS
+2812 
-2821 PGSLRNKLIQITAR
+2821 
-2835 EIYTRREPL
+2835 
-2844 PAAALRAGAPA
+2844 
-2855 LPCPSRRLGP
+2855 
-2865 TPGPPPGHY
+2865 
-2874 KIQSPAKQRRP
+2874 
-2885 LQGSPLP
+2885 

>member
-14 PRAFTVRSG
+14 PRAFTVQSG
-23 TDAVLSCQITG
+23 ADAVLSCRIMG
-34 EPRPSILWEKDK
+34 DPRPNIVWEKDK
-46 TPVEPSGRFHVEAK
+46 TPIELSGRFHMEAK

-67 VSRATPQDSGLYV
+67 VSCATPQDSGLYI
-80 CKAKNSVGATYA
+80 CKAKNSVGETYA
-92 AATLKVEAGEP
+92 AATLKVEVGEP
-103 QEEEGCSGGEA
+103 QEEGCSGGEELT
-114 PAFLVAPSSTR
+114 FLVAPSSKR
-125 VCRGEDVMFTC
+125 VCRGEDVMFAC

-149 KDGHKLSDIFES
+149 KDGRKLSDLFES
-161 SHFAMGQEPEDW
+161 SHFAVGQEPEDW

-208 EPQVLPDG
+208 EPQPPLDR
-216 LPNGS
+216 LPNGF
-221 PADGPEPPAERQQR
+221 PADGSELLAEWQH
-235 RRQHAAGRRA
+235 RRQRHAAGRHV
-245 GPETWVP
+245 GPETRVP
-252 NGVVPAGVP
+252 NGVVPARAPG
-261 RAKAFAVSV
+261 AKAFAVSA

-284 KPEIVWQKDGEPLA
+284 KPEIVWQKDGEPLV
-298 PGRRHLIYEDREGYF
+298 PSRRHLLYEDREGYF

-337 QTLSAVQLQVKEH
+337 QTLSAVQLRVKEH
-350 RLRFQVQLTDV
+350 RLRFQVQLADV
-361 EVAEQEDAVLECQ
+361 EVAEREDAVLECQ

-397 VMEEQGVLRRLTI
+397 VIEEQGVLRRLTI

-433 EVSVRGVIAKR
+433 EVSVRGVIVKR

-456 AVFCVETQE
+456 AVFCVETRE
-465 VVEGTCWSRDGLQ
+465 ALEGICWSRDGLQ
-478 LRESPHIVLKSF
+478 LRESACTVLKSF

-546 AALLTWCPAP
+546 AALLMWCPAP
-556 DAHLHPPSR
+556 DAHLRPPSR

-597 PREADYCFRIRAAN
+597 PCEADYCFRVCAAN
-611 EHGRSSPVEF
+611 EHGRSCPVEF

-627 APAARLERGLQDARV
+627 APAARLERGLQDAQV
-642 RDGEDARFSLELSA
+642 QDGEDAQFSLELSA
-656 AVHGTWILNGARLGE
+656 TVHGTWFLNGARLGE
-671 EEEETG
+671 EEEEAG
-677 GRCSVRR
+677 SRCSVRR

-693 RGVRLADS
+693 RGARLADS
-701 GAQVTFVSGGV
+701 GAQVTFVSGSV

-718 HVQGEWGA
+718 HVQ
-726 RPEVLPEE
+726 
-734 QQGLSSWGM
+734 
-743 LLTPPRCLSAP
+743 
-754 QVCIAPVPEAE
+754 
-765 RLREVPEGLPVLLEC
+765 
-780 QVSPP
+780 
-785 GASVCWLK
+785 
-793 DGEAVPPDD
+793 
-802 VIALQAEG
+802 
-810 CVRRLLLRSAGP
+810 
-822 SDTGVYTCDAGDDA
+822 
-836 VSFVVTVTEAP
+836 EAP

-857 PHAYAAGQR
+857 PHTYEAGQR

-895 VLEQEGPWR
+895 VLEQEGPQC
-904 RLVLPCARPQDAGE
+904 RLVLPCARPQDTGE
-918 FVCDARGDSV
+918 FVCDAGGDSV

-935 EAPVRIVSSNE
+935 EAPVRIISSNE
-946 EAPHAYAAG
+946 EAPHTYEAG

-993 WRRLV
+993 QCRLV
-998 LPCARPQDAGEFVC
+998 LPCARPQDTGEFVC

-1021 TVTVAAPQVRIA
+1021 TVTVAALQVRIV
-1033 PVPKAQQLREVLVGL
+1033 PVPETQKLQEVLAGL
-1048 TVLLEC
+1048 PVLLEC
-1054 QVSPPDAPVRWLK
+1054 HVSSPGAPVCWLK

-1078 AIHSEGCSRRLH
+1078 AILSEGCLRRLH
-1090 IPAAVASDSG
+1090 ISSAVLSDSG
-1100 MYTCDAGDHAA
+1100 IYTCNAGDNAA

-1121 PGGCLSSCGAHL
+1121 PGGCPSACGAHL
-1133 VQQLSPA
+1133 PPQLSPP

-1152 SSNEEAPHAYVVGQ
+1152 SSNKEAPHTYVAGQ
-1166 RVELWCQLSHPA
+1166 RVELWCQLSRPA
-1178 APVRWYKDGEE
+1178 APVRWYKDGKE
-1189 VEAGESLVLEQEGPW
+1189 VEAGESLVLEQEGPQC
-1204 RRLVLPCAQLQDAGE
+1204 RLVLPCARPQDAGE
-1219 FICDARDASVSY
+1219 FVCNAGDVSASY

-1252 PVQAPGRVEL
+1252 LVQAPGRMEL
-1262 RCELSVPEA
+1262 RCELSVPDA

-1284 TDNLLLLAEGAWRCL
+1284 TDNLLLLVEGAWRCL

-1317 DEAISF
+1317 DEVVSF

-1336 PRRPLPV
+1336 PHRPPPI
-1343 VTVSPGETVML
+1343 VTVSLGETVTL
-1354 GCELSR
+1354 DCELSR
-1360 ADAPVRWA
+1360 ADAPVCWA
-1368 KEGVRLEAGGSLVLE
+1368 KEGIRLEAGGSLVLE

-1395 ARAEHSGKYI
+1395 ARAEHTGKYV
-1405 CDATD
+1405 CAAAD
-1410 DTVTFTVQVLDPP
+1410 DTVTFTVQVLDPL
-1423 VRILERE
+1423 VRILERDI
-1430 VLPTRRHCWAMEDL
+1430 LPTRRHCRAMEDL

-1454 REVKWYKDGEKLQDT
+1454 GEVKWYKDGEKLQDT
-1469 GRVRLEEDGAR
+1469 GRVRLEEDRAR
-1480 RSLVILGATG
+1480 RSLVVLGTTG

-1508 VTVEVPEPPV
+1508 VTVE
-1518 TIVGSMGATEHQ
+1518 
-1530 YLVAGEDLVLAYEL
+1530 
-1544 SRPDATVRWLRDG
+1544 
-1557 QEVQP
+1557 
-1562 GERVQVETRGVLRQL
+1562 
-1577 TVRGVQPSDSG
+1577 
-1588 CYICDAAS
+1588 
-1596 DRVVMNVEV
+1596 
-1605 SAQPV
+1605 
-1610 RIVNKEEAQS
+1610 
-1620 PLEVLEGDSVTLVAR
+1620 
-1635 LSPETAAVQWQKDG
+1635 
-1649 QTLRS
+1649 
-1654 GGRLLVCSEGPVRSL
+1654 
-1669 TIKQAELGDGGI
+1669 
-1681 FLCDA
+1681 
-1686 GDDEVHFTL
+1686 
-1695 HVKEAPVLFVNKRE
+1695 
-1709 EREKLLVLE
+1709 
-1718 GGSAVLSA
+1718 
-1726 VTSTERADVTWLG
+1726 
-1739 PRQAAV
+1739 
-1745 AGERCEL
+1745 
-1752 RRDGRVHSLVLCNV
+1752 
-1766 AKEDAGVYT
+1766 
-1775 CLSPHDQMQFD
+1775 
-1786 VSVRELRV
+1786 
-1794 KFLRGLS
+1794 
-1801 DVRARQGERAVL
+1801 
-1813 WCELCKARGDVV
+1813 
-1825 WRKDGRVLVPGPRR
+1825 
-1839 QMMAEGRE
+1839 
-1847 RSLVLSRVEPED
+1847 
-1859 AGEYCCESN
+1859 
-1868 DDKTLA
+1868 
-1874 MLTVQGELCPRLGRL
+1874 
-1889 PGDPCA
+1889 
-1895 TRAVGKLGMA
+1895 
-1905 VAGGVRGRSAALQD
+1905 
-1919 GRSPALCPDAPVVV
+1919 V

-1978 GKRLLVTR
+1978 SERLLVTR
-1986 SGLCHSLTLQQCQ
+1986 SGLCHSLTLRQCEP
-1999 LGDAGTV
+1999 GDAATV

-2018 LSVQEAQVLFVRKL
+2018 LSVQEAQVLFVQKL
-2032 RDVVAEEQGDVCLE
+2032 RDVVAEEQEDACLE

-2058 LKQGVLLQPGS
+2058 LKQGILLQPGS
-2069 KYQLQESGCRRT
+2069 KYQMQESGRRRT
-2081 LTIHCLGPGDRGTY
+2081 LTIRCLSPADRGTY

-2103 TQAKLCVEP
+2103 TQARLCVEP
-2112 RKVSIQTPLADV
+2112 QKVSIRTPLTDV

-2161 ISATGCG
+2161 ISTTGCG

-2176 ALEDSGTVTFTADN
+2176 VLEDSGTVTFTADT

-2226 LSRPSVEVK
+2226 LSRPSAEVK
-2235 WFKVSVR
+2235 WFK
-2242 PNCLQQRPAASS
+2242 
-2254 SPFHPPPGCCRPCW
+2254 
-2268 GCRQRN
+2268 
-2274 GGQSSGVLP
+2274 
-2283 ACTPEHALPGQDG
+2283 DG
-2296 QELRPGPNCR
+2296 QELRPGPSCR

-2321 ELADAGIY
+2321 ELADAGTY
-2329 TCDAGDCRASATL
+2329 TCDAGDCQASATL
-2342 HVQGTATQP
+2342 HVQ
-2351 PGGTRTP
+2351 
-2358 KPCAI
+2358 
-2363 RSPSPLA
+2363 
-2370 ALAPCPSPTERQVCI
+2370 ERQVCI

-2400 VFTCEA
+2400 VFTCEL

-2420 KIKVSG
+2420 KIKVSS

-2438 LLLCGVRPEDAGLVR
+2438 LLLCGVRPEDVGLIR
-2453 FAAGMAVS
+2453 FEAGMVVS

-2472 RIVKPLRDKTVLAQ
+2472 RIVKPLRDKTVLAR

-2531 RVGPEDEDSYT
+2531 HVGPEDEDSYT

-2555 VEGEGAPRGA
+2555 VEGE
-2565 PLGAGGGTMPRSRGT
+2565 
-2580 PGSLSPCPTACKGLS
+2580 
-2595 AGVGGAGC
+2595 
-2603 IWDQGSVPTLSGT
+2603 
-2616 SLSGAPCRSGNAAA
+2616 
-2630 LPDFHCPHREVEARM
+2630 
-2645 RHSGAARRQTDTT
+2645 
-2658 AGRWGHAS
+2658 
-2666 PRNIWTRRH
+2666 
-2675 HPQPALPSGLCIKH
+2675 
-2689 FFLTWLLPPQRAR
+2689 
-2702 VPLGEGVVAP
+2702 
-2712 LCIPPSIPGEP
+2712 
-2723 RPQDPPSPLPPA
+2723 
-2735 QPPAPHTR
+2735 
-2743 LRKALYCAAVASAAF
+2743 
-2758 GTFTKETEKGDGGVA
+2758 
-2773 LRGRGRLAE
+2773 
-2782 TCSSWGSG
+2782 
-2790 ASRSR
+2790 
-2795 LEGAPK
+2795 
-2801 AGGAPRSSLAT
+2801 
-2812 TLPAWPWGS
+2812 
-2821 PGSLRNKLIQITAR
+2821 
-2835 EIYTRREPL
+2835 
-2844 PAAALRAGAPA
+2844 
-2855 LPCPSRRLGP
+2855 
-2865 TPGPPPGHY
+2865 
-2874 KIQSPAKQRRP
+2874 
-2885 LQGSPLP
+2885 